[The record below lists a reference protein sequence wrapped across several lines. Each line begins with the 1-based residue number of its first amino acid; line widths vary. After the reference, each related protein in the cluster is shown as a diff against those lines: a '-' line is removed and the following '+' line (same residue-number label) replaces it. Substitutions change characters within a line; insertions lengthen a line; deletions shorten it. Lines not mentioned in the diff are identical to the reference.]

1 MATVEYVLDTLIG
14 AERHL
19 KLLTGA
25 TRVDELIG
33 AANSYLAGWSKDRIK
48 NLQKIDG
55 GWGPFDCQERPEP
68 IHRVGDFARIS
79 DELSRHRLAL
89 KEGGIEPTPDLLE
102 LDLFFALAKQAA
114 ETFLPVTPRR
124 YTSTSPSR
132 SLYRHWS
139 DENASEPGRNTG
151 FPIRLGREETL
162 FI

>member
-1 MATVEYVLDTLIG
+1 MATVEYVLETLID

-25 TRVDELIG
+25 TRVDEVIG

-55 GWGPFDCQERPEP
+55 GWGPFDYQERPEP
-68 IHRVGDFARIS
+68 ILRAGDFARIS
-79 DELSRHRLAL
+79 DELSRHCLAL

-114 ETFLPVTPRR
+114 EIFLPGTPRP
-124 YTSTSPSR
+124 YTSTSPGP
-132 SLYRHWS
+132 SLYRHGS
-139 DENASEPGRNTG
+139 DENASAPGWDTG
-151 FPIRLGREETL
+151 FPTRLEREETL